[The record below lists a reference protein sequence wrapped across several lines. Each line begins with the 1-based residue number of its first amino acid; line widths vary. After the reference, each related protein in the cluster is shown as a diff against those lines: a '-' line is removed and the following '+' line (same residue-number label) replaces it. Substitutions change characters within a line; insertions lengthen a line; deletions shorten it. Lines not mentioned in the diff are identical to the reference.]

1 MMEFLF
7 YDLKVAVLIAAF
19 YFCYR
24 LLMERDTQHRLNR
37 VVLLVTLVL
46 SLVLPLCVVT
56 FHETQWIEPLP
67 VDNQAEPDVAELG
80 QALPAVPARQWWQ
93 LALTIV
99 VVGGMVLRLA
109 YLLRSYAM
117 LRLMLRSGE
126 EHRLDDGVK
135 LVVVDQPVAPFSWMN
150 TIVVNR
156 QDYAERN
163 ALLLI
168 HERSHIRLHHSRDV
182 VFVELLTVLQ
192 WFNPVVWLLSRDLRT
207 VHEYEA
213 DEAVLSQGADTAQYI
228 TLLMHKATGV
238 QACALVNGINT
249 SETKKRI
256 KMMIKMKS
264 PRWSW
269 LKCLYIVPVA
279 ALSLAVTARTVTD
292 YRVKQSP
299 AAESVLLSDDSFNQ
313 APPAGY
319 VGVTVIDGK
328 IATRD
333 DYFELLKN
341 RQAIVEKQK
350 MSPEEAQQKYGE
362 RGKNGAWIIK
372 TRQMDE
378 DFDVN
383 LAIVD
388 GKEITYKEMEE
399 LPLQKEDIDNMSIL
413 NAETAQQFY
422 GERGR
427 NGAIV
432 IETKAYVEA
441 QTKDEPVFDICEVM
455 PHFPGGEGALMQFVA
470 KNVKYPVAAEEY
482 GVQGR
487 VMVRFIV
494 EKDGSISNVNAI
506 KVTDP
511 GNGQEIVVVAIKPDM
526 TEEQRQNVEGQ
537 NRGLQALKDESA
549 RVVKMMP
556 KWIPGKQNGQTVRV
570 HYFIPVTYRLN

>member
-1 MMEFLF
+1 MLAFLS

-24 LLMERDTQHRLNR
+24 LLMERDTLHRLNR

-67 VDNQAEPDVAELG
+67 VDDQAEPDVAELG
-80 QALPAVPARQWWQ
+80 PAVPVVPARQWWQ
-93 LALTIV
+93 LALTVV

-117 LRLMLRSGE
+117 LRRLLRSGE
-126 EHRLDDGVK
+126 EHRLDDGVR

-228 TLLMHKATGV
+228 TLLMHKAMGV
-238 QACALVNGINT
+238 QACVLANGINT
-249 SETKKRI
+249 SETKKRV

-269 LKCLYIVPVA
+269 LKCLYIVPIA

-292 YRVKQSP
+292 YN
-299 AAESVLLSDDSFNQ
+299 VLPSQELAQVQ
-313 APPAGY
+313 A
-319 VGVTVIDGK
+319 
-328 IATRD
+328 
-333 DYFELLKN
+333 
-341 RQAIVEKQK
+341 
-350 MSPEEAQQKYGE
+350 
-362 RGKNGAWIIK
+362 
-372 TRQMDE
+372 
-378 DFDVN
+378 
-383 LAIVD
+383 VD
-388 GKEITYKEMEE
+388 G
-399 LPLQKEDIDNMSIL
+399 ED
-413 NAETAQQFY
+413 
-422 GERGR
+422 
-427 NGAIV
+427 
-432 IETKAYVEA
+432 
-441 QTKDEPVFDICEVM
+441 PVFEVCEVL
-455 PHFPGGEGALMQFVA
+455 PQFPGGDVEMMKFFM
-470 KNVKYPVAAEEY
+470 KNVKYPVVAETN
-482 GVQGR
+482 GVQGC
-487 VMVRFIV
+487 VLVSFIV
-494 EKDGSISNVNAI
+494 EKDGSLSHVEA
-506 KVTDP
+506 KSVTDAT
-511 GNGQEIVVVAIKPDM
+511 GNAVTVVAIRPDM
-526 TEEQRQNVEGQ
+526 TDKQKQEAVDRNKGI
-537 NRGLQALKDESA
+537 QALKDESE
-549 RVVKMMP
+549 RVVKLMP
-556 KWIPGKQNGQTVRV
+556 KWKPGKQRGETVRV
-570 HYFIPVTYRLN
+570 RCTIPATFRLQ

>member
-1 MMEFLF
+1 MLAFLS

-24 LLMERDTQHRLNR
+24 LLMERDTLHRLNR

-67 VDNQAEPDVAELG
+67 VDDQAEPDVAELG

-93 LALTIV
+93 LALTVV

-117 LRLMLRSGE
+117 LRRMLRNGE
-126 EHRLDDGVK
+126 EHRLDDGVR

-228 TLLMHKATGV
+228 TLLMHKAMGV
-238 QACALVNGINT
+238 QACVLANGINT
-249 SETKKRI
+249 SETKKRV

-269 LKCLYIVPVA
+269 LKCLYIVPIA

-292 YRVKQSP
+292 YK
-299 AAESVLLSDDSFNQ
+299 VLPSQELAQVQ
-313 APPAGY
+313 A
-319 VGVTVIDGK
+319 
-328 IATRD
+328 
-333 DYFELLKN
+333 
-341 RQAIVEKQK
+341 
-350 MSPEEAQQKYGE
+350 
-362 RGKNGAWIIK
+362 
-372 TRQMDE
+372 
-378 DFDVN
+378 
-383 LAIVD
+383 VD
-388 GKEITYKEMEE
+388 G
-399 LPLQKEDIDNMSIL
+399 ED
-413 NAETAQQFY
+413 
-422 GERGR
+422 
-427 NGAIV
+427 
-432 IETKAYVEA
+432 
-441 QTKDEPVFDICEVM
+441 PVFEVCEVL
-455 PHFPGGEGALMQFVA
+455 PQFPGGDVEMMKFFM
-470 KNVKYPVAAEEY
+470 KNVKYPVVAETN
-482 GVQGR
+482 GVQGC
-487 VMVRFIV
+487 VLVSFIV
-494 EKDGSISNVNAI
+494 EKDGSLSHVEA
-506 KVTDP
+506 KSVTDAT
-511 GNGQEIVVVAIKPDM
+511 GNAVTVVAIRSDM
-526 TEEQRQNVEGQ
+526 TDKQKQEAVDRNKGI
-537 NRGLQALKDESA
+537 QALKDESE
-549 RVVKMMP
+549 RVVKLMP
-556 KWIPGKQNGQTVRV
+556 KWKPGKQRGETVRV
-570 HYFIPVTYRLN
+570 RCTIPATFRLQ